1 MSTAEQIANTIATK
15 ATSDEPSNTAIARKD
30 AEEPKPISE
39 QPIKVLFLT
48 PLTYLH
54 LREPPASPMTEAYFE
69 ASHRAKSSSEGY
81 IKSFAQKPSEH
92 YRRTRLVKKGIL
104 SGTKTGHGG
113 ASL

>member
-54 LREPPASPMTEAYFE
+54 LRGQSPLHEAASFADDRSLLRGF
-69 ASHRAKSSSEGY
+69 SSS
-81 IKSFAQKPSEH
+81 
-92 YRRTRLVKKGIL
+92 
-104 SGTKTGHGG
+104 
-113 ASL
+113 